1 MAQFLQA
8 AEAALGQH
16 KTGIEVG
23 LAAVAATAAAGGA
36 FALYQH
42 HETDVQKRANS
53 RLKIVLVSG
62 KELHSSGKEI
72 YVVFHQGHLGVRSA
86 SSNDADPDFAGQEF
100 ELGILDKSKPL
111 GVEVHE
117 HGALHDANLGKANVN
132 LNDLSS
138 SLSEQT
144 VELKP
149 HGILK
154 LKLSLADNA

>member
-1 MAQFLQA
+1 MAQFLHA

-16 KTGIEVG
+16 KTGIEIGV
-23 LAAVAATAAAGGA
+23 AAVAATAAAGGA

-42 HETDVQKRANS
+42 HETDVQKRSNT
-53 RLKIVLVSG
+53 RLKIVLISG

-86 SSNDADPDFAGQEF
+86 ATTDADPEFGQEF
-100 ELGILDKSKPL
+100 EIGVLDKSKAL

-117 HGALHDANLGKANVN
+117 HGALHDANLGKASIN

-138 SLSEQT
+138 SLEEQKI
-144 VELKP
+144 ELKP
-149 HGILK
+149 HGHLK
-154 LKLSLADNA
+154 LKLSLAEN